1 MCGGDLEILEN
12 ATVCECIYCGLRQ
25 AIPPVKTED
34 FTNLFNRA
42 NKLRIKCEF
51 DKAEEIYEK
60 ILAKDD
66 TLAEAY
72 WGLVLCKYG
81 IEYVEDPETKKQVP
95 TCHRTSYE
103 SVTSSGDY
111 LSAIEY
117 ADIDQKILYK
127 DEAKIIENIQ
137 KKTLEIVKNEK
148 PFDVFICYKESDV
161 NGKRTVDSTYA
172 NDIYHELTSEG
183 FKVFFAPITLE
194 EKLGQEYE
202 PYIFAALN
210 SAKVMLVIGSEE
222 EYFNSVW
229 VKNEWSRFLKIMKT
243 DRSKLLIP
251 CYKDIDP
258 YDLPEEFAHL
268 QAQDMGK
275 IGFITDIVRGI
286 KKVIKTEEDNVP
298 SSSSSTTAAT
308 TIIQNSTEPVEPLLK
323 RAFLFLED
331 GDFTNAYEYCEK
343 VLDRDPENARAY
355 LGKTLVA
362 FNLKRGEELS
372 KCGEEFFN
380 NKDYLKAVRFADD
393 EFKAELDGYLSEYK
407 ENKYNFAFE
416 LMENAQTEN
425 DFNNAAE
432 TFKKLA
438 EYKDSNELATKC
450 LEESE
455 RLSSFNDEY
464 ERLNNELNEKRNLRM
479 NKESQCQQ
487 LTSKY
492 YSDRKN
498 LGDLKNKFFLVPLLI
513 TMFGSAISW
522 VVFFFLFTSTTPEEE
537 MTTLEAFIGFFSILG
552 IFFFN
557 VAFIVVWVIN
567 CTKVFK
573 DSFLE
578 IARRLFII
586 LFVPFASYI
595 VGFYDCKKIIDLR
608 KDTAVLENQIQATTN
623 LLNQHNVEIKALDSE
638 IQQLSEQIKRMNIS
652 DFQ

>member
-25 AIPPVKTED
+25 AVPPVKTED

-81 IEYVEDPETKKQVP
+81 IEYVEDPETKRQVP

-117 ADIDQKILYK
+117 ADIEQKILYK

-137 KKTLEIVKNEK
+137 KKTLDIVKNEK
-148 PFDVFICYKESDV
+148 PFDVFICYKETDQ

-229 VKNEWSRFLKIMKT
+229 VKNEWSRFLKIMKN

-258 YDLPEEFAHL
+258 YDLPEDFAHL

-286 KKVIKTEEDNVP
+286 KKVIKTEQDDI
-298 SSSSSTTAAT
+298 SSSSTATTATT
-308 TIIQNSTEPVEPLLK
+308 TIIQNATEPVEPLLK

-362 FNLKRGEELS
+362 FNLRRVEELS

-393 EFKAELDGYLSEYK
+393 EFKAKLDGYLREYK

-432 TFKKLA
+432 AFKNLA

-492 YSDRKN
+492 YSDRRT
-498 LGDLKNKFFLVPLLI
+498 LDDLKNKIFLIPLLI
-513 TMFGSAISW
+513 SMFGSAISW
-522 VVFFFLFTSTTPEEE
+522 VVCLLMLNYGEELVSSETESFIGVFSLFGILFFGL
-537 MTTLEAFIGFFSILG
+537 AFI
-552 IFFFN
+552 
-557 VAFIVVWVIN
+557 AVWVIN
-567 CTKVFK
+567 SSKVFK
-573 DSFLE
+573 RSASY
-578 IARRLFII
+578 IAKNLLLI
-586 LFVPFASYI
+586 LFFPFASYI
-595 VGFYDCKKIIDLR
+595 IGFYDCKKIIDLR

-623 LLNQHNVEIKALDSE
+623 LLNQYNAEIKALDSE
-638 IQQLSEQIKRMNIS
+638 IQQLSEQIRRMNIS
-652 DFQ
+652 DFQQ